1 MPKKA
6 KKKSISTNKE
16 GVTMPQKKAKKPYQK
31 TKNKPPQKK
40 GGAEKPAGISSQGGL
55 MAHITIRK
63 PKQLDVEMF
72 IRCGRFKK
80 PVVRVR
86 R

>member
-6 KKKSISTNKE
+6 KK
-16 GVTMPQKKAKKPYQK
+16 QYQK

-40 GGAEKPAGISSQGGL
+40 GDAKKPAGISSQGVF
-55 MAHITIRK
+55 MTHITIHK
-63 PKQLDVEMF
+63 PKQMDFEMF
-72 IRCGRFKK
+72 VRCGRFKK